1 MPAFLVTRP
10 QPDADDTVAR
20 LSALGLEG
28 IAVPLLERQV
38 IATSLPDPAGFSA
51 LALTSTN
58 ALRVLEETGR
68 LAPYLRLKVFA
79 VGERTAAAARAA
91 GFETVVAAGGT
102 LARLVEALEG
112 AGLAGPVFYP
122 AARHPSGDLAKALA
136 PAGVMVVTA
145 RVYDMRPATTLPKTV
160 REGLAEG
167 RYAGALLYSRRT
179 AETFVRLASPLVEV
193 MVRPALAMLCLSEQV
208 AAPLIAAH
216 FVRVGLADHPSEQ
229 AMMALTLSFAR
240 DRNTA

>member
-1 MPAFLVTRP
+1 MPVFLVTRP
-10 QPDADDTVAR
+10 QPDADDTAAR
-20 LSALGLEG
+20 LSALGIEAT
-28 IAVPLLERQV
+28 AVPLLERHAL
-38 IATSLPDPAGFSA
+38 ATSLPESAGFSA

-68 LAPYLRLKVFA
+68 LAPYLGLKVFA

-91 GFETVVAAGGT
+91 GFETAVAAGGT
-102 LARLVEALEG
+102 LAQLVEVIAG

-122 AARHPSGDLAKALA
+122 AARHTSGDLARALA
-136 PAGVMVVTA
+136 PAGVMVVTV
-145 RVYDMRPATTLPKTV
+145 RVYDMQPATTLPGTV

-179 AETFVRLASPLVEV
+179 AETFVRLVGPLVEV
-193 MVRPALAMLCLSEQV
+193 TARPALAMLCLSEQV
-208 AAPLIAAH
+208 ATPLIAAH
-216 FVRVGLADHPSEQ
+216 FVRVGLADHPSEE
-229 AMMALTLSFAR
+229 AMMALALSFAR